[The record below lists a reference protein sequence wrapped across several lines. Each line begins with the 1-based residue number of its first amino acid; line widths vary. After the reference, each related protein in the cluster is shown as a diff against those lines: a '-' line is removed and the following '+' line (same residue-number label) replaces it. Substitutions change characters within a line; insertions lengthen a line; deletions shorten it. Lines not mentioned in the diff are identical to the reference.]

1 MQTFWH
7 ELPRPFFILAPM
19 EAVTDVVFR
28 HVVASAARPDV
39 FFTEFTNA
47 SSYCSALGEHSTGGR
62 LAFTPDEHPMV
73 AQIWGDKPEEFALM
87 ARDLAAKGYKG
98 IDINMGCPVKNAV
111 KNGGSGLIRKPE
123 LAAELIAAAKEG
135 GLPVS
140 VKTRLGYSNVNE
152 WRDWLTHILKQD
164 IANLSI
170 HLRTRKEMSKVAAH
184 FELIAEIKQ
193 LRNEIAPHTLLTIN
207 GDIRDRQHG
216 EEIVKKYGVDGVMI
230 GRGVFTNPFA
240 FETSPHPH
248 SRDELLGLLN
258 LHLDLFDK
266 YSTELEPRRF
276 EPLKRFFKVYVR
288 NFAGAG
294 ELRAAL
300 MNAKETTEARA
311 LIAEVLQPQTDGT
324 FASLNH
330 IGYHMRQPNHIKA
343 IVFDSDGTL
352 VDTRK
357 LILHGYRTVLKRHG
371 LTRLTTGTYI
381 QSRLGK
387 PVPETYEQLLAGQNV
402 DTPVEQLVAEHD
414 EVQDNAIHLIRP
426 YPQTESLLRQWR
438 QEGVKLCLF
447 TSGNLMMIRRNFTA
461 AGINDVESL
470 FDEIITA
477 DDKLPRKPE
486 PDAINEL
493 LRRAGV
499 DAADAVVVGDHPY
512 DIQCGRGAH
521 AGLKVGIL
529 HGFGDSRELLGAGA
543 DCLSD
548 NLIGLKSLLQTTL

>member
-1 MQTFWH
+1 MNSFWH
-7 ELPRPFFILAPM
+7 DLPRPFFILAPM

-28 HVVASAARPDV
+28 HVVAEAARPDI

-47 SSYCSALGEHSTGGR
+47 SSYCSPKGEHSTHGR
-62 LAFTPDEHPMV
+62 LAFTADEHPMV
-73 AQIWGDKPEEFALM
+73 VQIWGDRPAEFAQM
-87 ARDLAAKGYKG
+87 AKDMAAKGFKG
-98 IDINMGCPVKNAV
+98 VDINMGCPVKNAV

-140 VKTRLGYSNVNE
+140 VKTRLGYSSVSE

-164 IANLSI
+164 VVNLTI
-170 HLRTRKEMSKVAAH
+170 HLRTRKEMSKVPAH
-184 FELIAEIKQ
+184 FELIPEIKK
-193 LRNEIAPHTLLTIN
+193 LRDEIAPNTLLTIN
-207 GDIRDRQHG
+207 GDVRDRQHG
-216 EEIVKKYGVDGVMI
+216 EELVREYGVDGVMI

-240 FETSPHPH
+240 FEVEPRTH

-276 EPLKRFFKVYVR
+276 EPLKRFFKIYVR

-300 MNAKETTEARA
+300 MNAKDTGEARQ
-311 LIAEVLQPQTDGT
+311 LIAEMVTLQEENAT
-324 FASLNH
+324 SLSH
-330 IGYHMRQPNHIKA
+330 INNEVREGKVKA

-352 VDTRK
+352 VDTRR

-371 LTRLTTGTYI
+371 LTHLATDEFI
-381 QSRLGK
+381 QGRLGK
-387 PVPETYEQLLAGQNV
+387 PVPETYEQLVADQDV
-402 DTPVEQLVAEHD
+402 DVTIEQLVAEHD
-414 EVQDNAIHLIRP
+414 EVQNRSTQLIQP
-426 YPQTESLLRQWR
+426 YPETEKLLRLWR
-438 QEGVKLCLF
+438 IDGIKLCLF
-447 TSGNLMMIRRNFTA
+447 TSGNRMMIRRNFAA
-461 AGINDVESL
+461 AGIENVEEL

-493 LRRAGV
+493 LHRVDV
-499 DAADAVVVGDHPY
+499 DARDAVVVGDHPY
-512 DIQCGRGAH
+512 DIQSGRGAH
-521 AGLKVGIL
+521 AGFMVGIL
-529 HGFGDSRELLGAGA
+529 HGFGDKRELLGAGA
-543 DCLSD
+543 DSLSD
-548 NLIGLKSLLQTTL
+548 DLIGLKSLLKTAL